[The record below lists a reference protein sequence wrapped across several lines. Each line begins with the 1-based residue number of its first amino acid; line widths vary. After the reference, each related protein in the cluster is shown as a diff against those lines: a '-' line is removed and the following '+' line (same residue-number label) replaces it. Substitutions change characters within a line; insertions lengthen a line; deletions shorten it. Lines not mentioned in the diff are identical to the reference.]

1 MCGLVHST
9 FVSVPVTRIGL
20 AGVEF
25 RRKGVMRED
34 FGPSG
39 DGHRR
44 QQNSEDVLHGVCS
57 IIAPSTR

>member
-1 MCGLVHST
+1 
-9 FVSVPVTRIGL
+9 
-20 AGVEF
+20 
-25 RRKGVMRED
+25 VMRED

-57 IIAPSTR
+57 ITPLDSLSLGAGRNGRFLRRRAVPG